1 MTRLQ
6 AYCKRT
12 KIFQEI
18 LQARWAWS
26 AILDSPEGD
35 GVGARQ
41 YGSSTDGRRRNAG
54 QRLLEV
60 SGSTF
65 ILTRTGEMPW
75 TKVKKL

>member
-1 MTRLQ
+1 M
-6 AYCKRT
+6 
-12 KIFQEI
+12 
-18 LQARWAWS
+18 
-26 AILDSPEGD
+26 
-35 GVGARQ
+35 VGARQ